1 MRPVDFGG
9 SKVIPIVVIS
19 DAAKAAGLGRALAD
33 GGLTTVEVTLRTSA
47 GLDAIATM
55 VNQTSLKVG
64 AGTVLTPQ
72 QVDQAVDAGAQY
84 ILSPGLSADVVARCR
99 ERKVP
104 VLPGIGTATEV
115 MRALE
120 LGVDVVKFFPAEQL
134 GGPAGIRALAG
145 PFPGVRFLPTGGVT
159 AQTLSAYLEMQC
171 VIGAGMSWVA
181 PSDLIQKGDWAEITR
196 RAAAV
201 S

>member
-1 MRPVDFGG
+1 VDFGG
-9 SKVIPIVVIS
+9 SKVIPIVVIA

-47 GLDAIATM
+47 GLEAIATLAS
-55 VNQTSLKVG
+55 QTDLKVG
-64 AGTVLTPQ
+64 AGTVLTAQ
-72 QVDQAVDAGAQY
+72 QVDLAVAAGAQY
-84 ILSPGLSADVVARCR
+84 ILSPGLSADVVLRCK
-99 ERKVP
+99 ELGVP
-104 VLPGIGTATEV
+104 VLPGIGTATEL
-115 MRALE
+115 MRAIE

-159 AQTLSAYLEMQC
+159 AQTLSAYLEMEC

-181 PSDLIQKGDWAEITR
+181 PSDLIENGDWAEISR
-196 RAAAV
+196 RASLVA
-201 S
+201 